1 MTSLTINEN
10 TTQILKDTSESE
22 LLVSLESLTI
32 NENTTQTL
40 KSPSQRLVR
49 NSSSQRLVRNSSSN
63 NPIWIDE
70 KPYEWDNEKNGIFV
84 ILFEKHYKPAAFQK
98 HACDGLNKGN
108 HVLALAHTGSG
119 KTYVLEHAIALGI
132 KQNVKIICTFP
143 IKVLTNQKFRDLSE
157 DYDGMVGIETGDN
170 KINLDA
176 QIILMTTECLKNK
189 IMINP
194 NYLQDVGFV
203 VFDEFHYIN
212 DSHRGQV
219 WEKCITNIPKHIQ
232 MVFLSATFD
241 NPHEFVNWVGPLKE
255 RAVTIVRTKERPVP
269 LNHYIFD
276 NNCLQKIMDN
286 SGKYDSEK
294 ISPII
299 DGWIKNKN
307 YGRQNLSKIND
318 FANWLSENSKVPAL
332 WFLLSRNRCEEY
344 ANKITD
350 SFIDHEVRSKIEKLF
365 DKLLAE
371 EHKENGVDYRLY
383 DSVLNL
389 KKTVMKGIAYHHA
402 GLLRICRE
410 IVELLFVEGYIKILF
425 ATETFAIGV
434 NAPAKATIFS
444 ELTKPD
450 ERYGF
455 RMLSTAEYLQ
465 MAGRAGR
472 KGIDEYGE
480 CILYPIYNKFSN
492 NEVKTMMTNGKLNIS
507 SKLQINTKTIL
518 EVIYSTSLNPKIS
531 LIEYFNNSLLGNEE
545 FKISESLKK
554 QKEDKENELKELN
567 DRVLNSKE
575 KEVEEQIIDLESR
588 RKPKWKKKN
597 QRKRFEEEE
606 KVLQGKPEYK
616 TLMNLSNKRS
626 KLEEDIYRLESR
638 IKNSLFD
645 KDIYNIIRFLSN
657 SSYFNSNFDFSKDLN
672 EIKMED
678 LSERGIIASQINY
691 VNEIFFTEFILS
703 LANEYNDL
711 EPEELVSLISIF
723 INDREEDIIISDLKI
738 PKRCKSVIKKVIQP
752 TNKLLHET
760 HIGWNIPY
768 NCSLNYSFMEASY
781 NWAINMDEKELFDSL
796 NLHMGTFV
804 SNMLRIIN
812 ILDEMES
819 ICSMNE
825 FFDLEKLCIK
835 GKKEIHRGIVNFD
848 SLYLS

>member
-1 MTSLTINEN
+1 MTSLTNKDN
-10 TTQILKDTSESE
+10 TTTSQE
-22 LLVSLESLTI
+22 
-32 NENTTQTL
+32 Q
-40 KSPSQRLVR
+40 Q
-49 NSSSQRLVRNSSSN
+49 
-63 NPIWIDE
+63 WIDE
-70 KPYEWDNEKNGIFV
+70 KPYDWDNERDGIFV
-84 ILFEKHYKPAAFQK
+84 PLLKKPYEPAPFQK
-98 HACDGLNKGN
+98 HGSKALDKGN

-119 KTYVLEHAIALGI
+119 KTFLLDHAIARGI

-176 QIILMTTECLKNK
+176 QIILMTTECLENK

-194 NYLQDVGFV
+194 NYLKDVGFV

-212 DSHRGQV
+212 DPYRGSV

-241 NPHEFVNWVGPLKE
+241 NPHAFVNWVGPLKE

-276 NNCLQKIMDN
+276 NNRLQLIMNN
-286 SGKYDSEK
+286 SGTYDSEK

-299 DGWIKNKN
+299 DGWIKNKK
-307 YGRQNLSKIND
+307 YGSNNKSKIND
-318 FANWLSENSKVPAL
+318 FANWLSLECKVPAL

-350 SFIDHEVRSKIEKLF
+350 SLIEYEVRSKIEKLF

-389 KKTVMKGIAYHHA
+389 KNTVMKGIAYHHA

-472 KGIDEYGE
+472 KGLDKFGE

-492 NEVKTMMTNGKLNIS
+492 NDLRGMMTNGKLNIS
-507 SKLQINTKTIL
+507 SKLRINTKTVL
-518 EVIYSTSLNPKIS
+518 EVIYSTSLNPEIS
-531 LIEYFNNSLLGNEE
+531 LVEYFYNSLLGNEE
-545 FKISESLKK
+545 FKIYESLKK
-554 QKEDKENELKELN
+554 QKEDKENEYNELN
-567 DRVLNSKE
+567 NIVLTSKE
-575 KEVEEQIIDLESR
+575 KEVEEEIIDLESR

-597 QRKRFEEEE
+597 QKKRFEEEE
-606 KVLQGKPEYK
+606 NVLQGKPEYK
-616 TLMNLSNKRS
+616 KLMNLSNKKN
-626 KLEEDIYRLESR
+626 KLEEDIYRLESS
-638 IKNSLFD
+638 IKNSSFD
-645 KDIYNIIRFLSN
+645 KEIYNIIKFLSN
-657 SSYFNSNFDFSKDLN
+657 SSYFNSNFNFSKDLN
-672 EIKMED
+672 EIRMED
-678 LSERGIIASQINY
+678 LSERGIIASQVNY

-703 LANEYNDL
+703 LVNEYKDL
-711 EPEELVSLISIF
+711 EPEELVCLISVF
-723 INDREEDIIISDLKI
+723 INDREEDTIISDLKI
-738 PKRCKSVIKKVIQP
+738 PKRCKTIIKKAIQP
-752 TNKLLHET
+752 TNKLLHDT
-760 HIGWNIPY
+760 HLGWDISY

-781 NWAINMDEKELFDSL
+781 NWAINMDERELFGSL

-804 SNMLRIIN
+804 SNMQRIIN
-812 ILDEMES
+812 ILDEMKS
-819 ICSMNE
+819 ICSMAQFYN
-825 FFDLEKLCIK
+825 LEKLCIE
-835 GKKEIHRGIVNFD
+835 GKKKIHRGIVNFD

>member
-1 MTSLTINEN
+1 MTSLTSKDN
-10 TTQILKDTSESE
+10 TILNK
-22 LLVSLESLTI
+22 I
-32 NENTTQTL
+32 QM
-40 KSPSQRLVR
+40 
-49 NSSSQRLVRNSSSN
+49 SSQQ
-63 NPIWIDE
+63 WIDE
-70 KPYEWDNEKNGIFV
+70 KPYYWESNRIFV
-84 ILFEKHYKPAAFQK
+84 PLLNKPYEPAPFQK
-98 HACDGLNKGN
+98 YGSTALNEGN

-119 KTYVLEHAIALGI
+119 KTYLLEHAIALGL
-132 KQNVKIICTFP
+132 KQKVKIICTFP
-143 IKVLTNQKFRDLSE
+143 IKVLTNQKYRDLSN
-157 DYDGMVGIETGDN
+157 DYNGMVGIETGDN

-194 NYLQDVGFV
+194 NYLKDVGFV

-212 DSHRGQV
+212 DPHRGHV
-219 WEKCITNIPKHIQ
+219 WETCITNVPKHIQ

-255 RAVTIVRTKERPVP
+255 RAVTIVKTKERPVP
-269 LNHYIFD
+269 LNHYIF
-276 NNCLQKIMDN
+276 NNNRLELIMN
-286 SGKYDSEK
+286 NTGTYNSEK

-299 DGWIKNKN
+299 DGWIKNQN
-307 YGRQNLSKIND
+307 YGRQNLSKMND
-318 FANWLSENSKVPAL
+318 FANWLSLEYKVPAL

-350 SFIDHEVRSKIEKLF
+350 SLIDHEVRSKIEKLF

-383 DSVLNL
+383 ESVLNL

-472 KGIDEYGE
+472 KGLDKFGE

-492 NEVKTMMTNGKLNIS
+492 NDLRGMMTNGKLNIS
-507 SKLQINTKTIL
+507 SKLQINTKTVL
-518 EVIYSTSLNPKIS
+518 EVIYSTSLNPEIS
-531 LIEYFNNSLLGNEE
+531 LVEYFNNSLLGNEE
-545 FKISESLKK
+545 FKIYESLKK
-554 QKEDKENELKELN
+554 QKEDKENEYNELN
-567 DRVLNSKE
+567 NIVLTSKE
-575 KEVEEQIIDLESR
+575 KEVKEEIIDLESR

-597 QRKRFEEEE
+597 QKKRFEEEE

-616 TLMNLSNKRS
+616 KLINLSNKKN
-626 KLEEDIYRLESR
+626 KLEEDIYRLKSS
-638 IKNSLFD
+638 IKNSSFD
-645 KDIYNIIRFLSN
+645 KEIYNIIKFLSN
-657 SSYFNSNFDFSKDLN
+657 SSYFNSNFNISKDLN

-703 LANEYNDL
+703 LVNEYNDL
-711 EPEELVSLISIF
+711 EPEELVSLISVF
-723 INDREEDIIISDLKI
+723 INDREEDTIISDLKI
-738 PKRCKSVIKKVIQP
+738 PKRCKTIIKKVIKP
-752 TNKLLHET
+752 TNKLLHDT
-760 HIGWNIPY
+760 HLGWDIPY
-768 NCSLNYSFMEASY
+768 NCCLDYSFMEASY
-781 NWAINMDEKELFDSL
+781 NWANNMDERELFGSL
-796 NLHMGTFV
+796 QLHMGTFV
-804 SNMLRIIN
+804 SNMQRIIN
-812 ILDEMES
+812 ILDEIEG
-819 ICSMNE
+819 ICCMSKFYN
-825 FFDLEKLCIK
+825 LEKLCIE
-835 GKKEIHRGIVNFD
+835 GKKKIHRGIVNFD
-848 SLYLS
+848 SLYL